1 MIRSAGPL
9 ETPDGPRDAGDLPV
23 DAQPLTSPSP
33 YGPHFWLAYLA
44 NIFVMLAIAMLFRY
58 ADFIIL
64 LGGSEWHLGWI
75 VGTGM
80 VGSIAVRLALGQAID
95 TYGPRM
101 VWLGSVVLFALVC
114 FAHLFV
120 TTHQGPAIYLLRIAF
135 CCAIAGIFGAS
146 MTFVASR
153 VSIVRLAEMWG
164 MLGTAGFVGMMLGP
178 QISDWLVGS
187 GPVTRLQLDRMFLVA
202 GLFGCG
208 SVVFA
213 YLATRG
219 ERARPRPHR
228 RPLPLLGLV
237 RRYQPGS
244 VLLVGIVMGVAI
256 GLPNTFLRTFAAEM
270 AIPRI
275 GVFFGFYAPAAILTR
290 VLGRRLPERLGP
302 EPLILLGLAGM
313 MLSQLLFLLVRVEWQ
328 LLVPGIGYGISHAI
342 LFPSVIA
349 AGSSAFPDEHRGVG
363 NLLILA
369 MFDLGILVGAP
380 MVGIGLEAA
389 RFAGLVPYPAVFLA
403 LATVMGTTAIGYRL
417 TWRRGNRPWEHVRQF
432 REGGARA
439 DLSGEPAIEV
449 ATGE

>member
-1 MIRSAGPL
+1 MIRSTGPFQP
-9 ETPDGPRDAGDLPV
+9 ERAPRAAV
-23 DAQPLTSPSP
+23 DPALHAQPLKPPSP

-44 NIFVMLAIAMLFRY
+44 NILVMLAIAMLFRY
-58 ADFIIL
+58 ADFVIL

-80 VGSIAVRLALGQAID
+80 VGSLAVRLAMGQAID

-101 VWLGSVVLFALVC
+101 VWLGSVVLFAVVC
-114 FAHLFV
+114 FAHLGV
-120 TTHQGPAIYLLRIAF
+120 TTQGPAIYLLRIGY
-135 CCAIAGIFGAS
+135 CCAIAGIFGGS

-153 VSIVRLAEMWG
+153 VSVIRLAEMWG
-164 MLGTAGFVGMMLGP
+164 MLGTAGFLGMMLGP
-178 QISDWLVGS
+178 QISDWLIGT
-187 GPVTRLQLDRMFLVA
+187 GPVTRPQLDRMFLVA

-208 SVVFA
+208 SVLFA

-219 ERARPRPHR
+219 ERARPRPQHR
-228 RPLPLLGLV
+228 PPPLQALL

-256 GLPNTFLRTFAAEM
+256 GLPNTFLRTFAAEL

-290 VLGRRLPERLGP
+290 VAARRLPERFGP
-302 EPLILLGLAGM
+302 EPLIPLGLAGM
-313 MLSQLLFLLVRVEWQ
+313 MLSQLAFLLVRVEWQ
-328 LLVPGIGYGISHAI
+328 LVLPGIGYGISHAI
-342 LFPSVIA
+342 LFPSVVA

-389 RFAGLVPYPAVFLA
+389 RFAGLAPYPAVFLA
-403 LATVMGTTAIGYRL
+403 LAVLMGTTALVYRL
-417 TWRRGNRPWEHVRQF
+417 TWRRGDRPWQHVRQSLQQ
-432 REGGARA
+432 GARP
-439 DLSGEPAIEV
+439 DLSGERAVEV
-449 ATGE
+449 ATSE